1 METGAAR
8 ERVNSLLFYGTVL
21 LLAYLVYLLFRPF
34 LTPLLWAAV
43 LAALFHVPFVTLA
56 RRWGKT
62 WAATI
67 CTLAVTV
74 LIIVPVILVMSAFVQ
89 EARATLSSTD
99 LSFDSV
105 GFARLQ
111 RIWARIQSYG
121 PGGSL
126 GSLEDIVK
134 EGSAGIAGFVAGQAG
149 TVLRNVAVIVVDLIV
164 TLFALFFFFRDGDA
178 IMAAL
183 RRVLPFEPEQL
194 DRMIG
199 EAADL
204 VHASVTASLAVAIVQ
219 GTLGGLLFA
228 LLGVGAPVF
237 WGVIMTFFALLPIGA
252 GIVWGP
258 VAVWLMLSGN
268 MVRGLTLLA
277 IGSGII
283 GLVDNVLRPMMLSG
297 RTQMNGLLIFV
308 SLLGGIA
315 AFGFLGLVLG
325 PIVMATAIG
334 VLDSYTKE
342 RRTMSRKEGKLVHG
356 R

>member
-1 METGAAR
+1 MEPGSPRDRIHT
-8 ERVNSLLFYGTVL
+8 LLFYGTVL

-43 LAALFHVPFVTLA
+43 LAALFHGPFVTLA

-134 EGSAGIAGFVAGQAG
+134 EGSASIAGFVAGQAG

-164 TLFALFFFFRDGDA
+164 TLFALFFFFRDGDG

-183 RRVLPFEPEQL
+183 RRVLPFEPDQL
-194 DRMIG
+194 ERMIG
-199 EAADL
+199 EAGDL
-204 VHASVTASLAVAIVQ
+204 IHASVTASLAVAIVQ

-228 LLGVGAPVF
+228 LLGLGAPVF

-258 VAVWLMLSGN
+258 VVVWLMLSGN
-268 MVRGLTLLA
+268 MARGLTLLA
-277 IGSGII
+277 IGAGII

-342 RRTMSRKEGKLVHG
+342 RRTIARKESKLVHG